1 MFEGGGGTCCFCNR
15 WPSSTFLPCDLDFP
29 MYPDPNV
36 SWWITMDFFRPYP
49 KASLSLES
57 LPHLCRWRP
66 LQGGSATYRF
76 IMPSPRGT
84 DVLSRLPYGNWSKEC
99 LKTNPGRESA
109 SDVGWV
115 SWRRRRDEERLWGD
129 GQGRTVAAA
138 SPRNRKRTY
147 GGASALTTPFPWP
160 AGGDPFLQLWFPFVC
175 PEALVSSVP
184 PTTGT
189 QN

>member
-1 MFEGGGGTCCFCNR
+1 MLPPPPRLGFQATAGGNGRDRVEMAKRGRASCCPDCGHWCLKEEEELAAFAIDGQA
-15 WPSSTFLPCDLDFP
+15 PHFFPVILTFQCILIP
-29 MYPDPNV
+29 MYHGGSRWFFLDPH
-36 SWWITMDFFRPYP
+36 P

-66 LQGGSATYRF
+66 LSGGSATYRF

-115 SWRRRRDEERLWGD
+115 SWRRRER
-129 GQGRTVAAA
+129 
-138 SPRNRKRTY
+138 
-147 GGASALTTPFPWP
+147 
-160 AGGDPFLQLWFPFVC
+160 
-175 PEALVSSVP
+175 
-184 PTTGT
+184 
-189 QN
+189 